1 MPLVDDTPI
10 EITRL
15 TLADLRADESG
26 AAIEQL
32 AELIVEAFGEP
43 PWHERFSAS
52 RIHFG
57 LGVELMRQG
66 ALLYAARDEA
76 SGRLVGY
83 VLGKELAAGE
93 GDEHRQTL
101 REISGTT
108 ALDYLCEGG
117 RRVFYVTGLAVR
129 SGFRRRGIAERLSLA
144 LLDELRRQGFSYRLG
159 RTDRSMAS
167 MRNLYTKQGFRELPI
182 SDANYPERSYW
193 LLAL

>member
-1 MPLVDDTPI
+1 MILNNNLI
-10 EITRL
+10 EIARL

-32 AELIVEAFGEP
+32 AELIVAAFGEP
-43 PWHERFSAS
+43 PWHEHFSAS

-66 ALLYAARDEA
+66 ALLYVAREQSD
-76 SGRLVGY
+76 GKIVGY
-83 VLGKELAAGE
+83 VLGKELGAGE

-101 REISGTT
+101 RGISGTA

-117 RRVFYVTGLAVR
+117 RRVFYVSGLAVR

-159 RTDRSMAS
+159 RTDRSMIS
-167 MRNLYTKQGFRELPI
+167 MRNLYEKLGFRELPVT
-182 SDANYPERSYW
+182 DANYPERNYW

>member
-1 MPLVDDTPI
+1 MSLNTNSI

-15 TLADLRADESG
+15 TPADLRADESG
-26 AAIEQL
+26 TTIEQL
-32 AELIVEAFGEP
+32 AELIVEAFREP

-76 SGRLVGY
+76 SGRIVGY

-167 MRNLYTKQGFRELPI
+167 MRNLYTKLGFRELPI